1 VAKNGR
7 QGEGGGRP
15 AVEFDDKDIAQVEAL
30 ASVMTKSQI
39 ADYFG
44 IEENTLRAVERRQP
58 EVFEAYKKGKA
69 RAILKVSQ
77 NLLAQSNSGNTV
89 ATIFYLKTQAGWR
102 EQSEATTQ
110 GHNVVLQV
118 VNPHEID

>member
-1 VAKNGR
+1 MAKNGR

-30 ASVMTKSQI
+30 ASVMTKGQI

-77 NLLAQSNSGNTV
+77 NLLAQYSSYHLLFEDSGWLAGATRSYNS
-89 ATIFYLKTQAGWR
+89 R
-102 EQSEATTQ
+102 S
-110 GHNVVLQV
+110 
-118 VNPHEID
+118 